1 LKKLSNIITII
12 SLLFSFA
19 LVATFIVA
27 AIKAESY
34 AMACGL
40 IVVFMLLMKV
50 QNIDYFKI
58 TKDSVEVKDDHD
70 DKV

>member
-1 LKKLSNIITII
+1 LKKISNIITII

-19 LVATFIVA
+19 LVAAFIAA
-27 AIKAESY
+27 AIKAENY
-34 AMACGL
+34 AMACVL
-40 IVVFMLLMKV
+40 IIIFMLLMKV